1 MKKQT
6 TALAAS
12 FLLVLVLV
20 GLLVFLIFRFQTQE
34 EQETGETQSS
44 SEEVLLSL
52 SVDDIN
58 TIQIQ
63 NPSDG
68 FTLVNQGDGFVIEG
82 LEKLDVSSL
91 NISNLTACFSNLTA
105 QRKLLSLSE
114 ETEAETIGDSQES
127 LVQYG
132 LDTPSYTVKIVTAEG
147 TEEVL
152 YLGDEA
158 PNGSSVYALYAD
170 GVYLLN
176 DDILDSVS
184 RHRYS
189 FLNNEITEAEPEY
202 TQAVITLSGSVR
214 PSAITLE
221 IQTVEDEE
229 STEAEETEEVVVSST
244 EKEYKMTTPIEQT
257 ISEASASQVTEGL
270 FSLYANSIE
279 AVYPTEDELI
289 NFGLDDP
296 YSVISVQMD
305 GVESFTLKTSAPD
318 SNNYVY
324 LMREDSPMVYLVS
337 SSRLSWLTV
346 QAEQLVQS
354 VYQPVSLDEVAQLQV
369 TGTSASY
376 DFVLSHS
383 DDGTTVDCNG
393 TQVDTELFEELYQ
406 TITAIPPDKMSS
418 KEPTL
423 DAVLTMTISYVDDT
437 READI
442 FVLTPT
448 GDGSVY
454 ISLNGENKY
463 TVQQDIV
470 NQILNNCQ
478 NAVDG
483 KEISNLA

>member
-1 MKKQT
+1 MKEQT

-34 EQETGETQSS
+34 EQETGEAQSS

-63 NPSDG
+63 NPSDE

-82 LEKLDVSSL
+82 LEELDVSSL
-91 NISNLTACFSNLTA
+91 NVSNLTACFSNLTA

-229 STEAEETEEVVVSST
+229 SAEAEETEEVVVSST
-244 EKEYKMTTPIEQT
+244 EKE
-257 ISEASASQVTEGL
+257 
-270 FSLYANSIE
+270 
-279 AVYPTEDELI
+279 
-289 NFGLDDP
+289 
-296 YSVISVQMD
+296 
-305 GVESFTLKTSAPD
+305 
-318 SNNYVY
+318 
-324 LMREDSPMVYLVS
+324 
-337 SSRLSWLTV
+337 
-346 QAEQLVQS
+346 
-354 VYQPVSLDEVAQLQV
+354 
-369 TGTSASY
+369 
-376 DFVLSHS
+376 
-383 DDGTTVDCNG
+383 
-393 TQVDTELFEELYQ
+393 
-406 TITAIPPDKMSS
+406 
-418 KEPTL
+418 
-423 DAVLTMTISYVDDT
+423 
-437 READI
+437 
-442 FVLTPT
+442 
-448 GDGSVY
+448 
-454 ISLNGENKY
+454 
-463 TVQQDIV
+463 
-470 NQILNNCQ
+470 
-478 NAVDG
+478 
-483 KEISNLA
+483 

>member
-1 MKKQT
+1 
-6 TALAAS
+6 
-12 FLLVLVLV
+12 
-20 GLLVFLIFRFQTQE
+20 
-34 EQETGETQSS
+34 
-44 SEEVLLSL
+44 
-52 SVDDIN
+52 
-58 TIQIQ
+58 
-63 NPSDG
+63 
-68 FTLVNQGDGFVIEG
+68 
-82 LEKLDVSSL
+82 
-91 NISNLTACFSNLTA
+91 
-105 QRKLLSLSE
+105 
-114 ETEAETIGDSQES
+114 
-127 LVQYG
+127 
-132 LDTPSYTVKIVTAEG
+132 
-147 TEEVL
+147 
-152 YLGDEA
+152 
-158 PNGSSVYALYAD
+158 
-170 GVYLLN
+170 
-176 DDILDSVS
+176 
-184 RHRYS
+184 
-189 FLNNEITEAEPEY
+189 
-202 TQAVITLSGSVR
+202 
-214 PSAITLE
+214 
-221 IQTVEDEE
+221 
-229 STEAEETEEVVVSST
+229 
-244 EKEYKMTTPIEQT
+244 
-257 ISEASASQVTEGL
+257 
-270 FSLYANSIE
+270 
-279 AVYPTEDELI
+279 
-289 NFGLDDP
+289 
-296 YSVISVQMD
+296 
-305 GVESFTLKTSAPD
+305 
-318 SNNYVY
+318 
-324 LMREDSPMVYLVS
+324 MVYLVS

-354 VYQPVSLDEVAQLQV
+354 VYQPVSLDEAAQLQV

>member
-1 MKKQT
+1 M
-6 TALAAS
+6 
-12 FLLVLVLV
+12 
-20 GLLVFLIFRFQTQE
+20 
-34 EQETGETQSS
+34 
-44 SEEVLLSL
+44 
-52 SVDDIN
+52 
-58 TIQIQ
+58 
-63 NPSDG
+63 
-68 FTLVNQGDGFVIEG
+68 
-82 LEKLDVSSL
+82 
-91 NISNLTACFSNLTA
+91 
-105 QRKLLSLSE
+105 
-114 ETEAETIGDSQES
+114 
-127 LVQYG
+127 
-132 LDTPSYTVKIVTAEG
+132 KIVTAEG

-229 STEAEETEEVVVSST
+229 SAEAEETEEVVVSSS

-369 TGTSASY
+369 TGY

-393 TQVDTELFEELYQ
+393 TEVDTELFEELYQ

-454 ISLNGENKY
+454 ILSL
-463 TVQQDIV
+463 IH
-470 NQILNNCQ
+470 I
-478 NAVDG
+478 
-483 KEISNLA
+483 